1 MLLLAIAAG
10 LALAVP
16 QGRADGQYVSGAE
29 AGTSRVMLVIIDRIG
44 LDDITESDAPNILR
58 LAGNGSVA
66 LMNARVKYDAYGLGS
81 YLVIG
86 AGGRALGGPNVG
98 LAFNSSERLETA
110 QGECIDAEDVYRSRT
125 GQDAPGGSVVNLFIE
140 EMKRKSD
147 HYLAT
152 SRPGLLGQALE
163 ENGKKVGLL
172 GNADSLSSCDSVE
185 AGYRAGTTTAP
196 MDPGICSA
204 GTFLHREA
212 SCIAMDADG
221 VVGTGDV
228 SGDLYRCSADC
239 TGLTTDFEAL
249 TGEAA
254 DIFPTL
260 DVLVVDMGQTSRV
273 DQQADFYAE
282 DALDECRAYSL
293 RECDRALGTLL
304 DLVDLSR
311 DMVIVCTPTP
321 TRKMLSDG
329 DLLTPLVIAGPGFDA
344 GNRLRS
350 STTRRTGLVSS
361 FDIAATVLE
370 FFGIDTPVEMSGRP
384 LTTGTSEGD
393 LEGFEQFR
401 DKALAA
407 SNSRKTMV
415 RFYVI
420 SVIIILLLF
429 LLVILIREDLVRN
442 HRFFW
447 TLVLLAILAG
457 PLAYLLV
464 PLFGNPYLYKSIPI
478 AVLGS
483 LLLGFAALMS
493 QQGKGGKLSGERGGG
508 TASPVIR
515 PMLLLSGATLL
526 LVLLD
531 PLLGS
536 PLMTFSAFGSDVMMG
551 DRYYGIGNLYMGIAI
566 GSALLFT
573 CLATDAFKGTLD
585 RPWRRYLLVV
595 VILGLTALFLG
606 SPRIGANVGG
616 LITAAAA
623 FSVTLIKLN
632 GKRFGWKGVATIVVI
647 LVLCVA
653 GLLLADALLPGSAS
667 HAGRLV
673 SRVEGEGIS
682 ALMSQIGR
690 KVSANWSL
698 ALASNWRLL
707 LLLTIIS
714 GLVLNRRY
722 GMFGRV
728 KEEYPSLGAGFSGM
742 TVGLVVALLLND
754 SGIEPA
760 AILSVFLFVPY
771 FLLLI
776 PWSGTP
782 RSQSV
787 EDG

>member
-16 QGRADGQYVSGAE
+16 QGRVDGQDVSGAE
-29 AGTSRVMLVIIDRIG
+29 AGAPRVMLVIIDRIG

-58 LAGNGSVA
+58 LAGDGCVG

-110 QGECIDAEDVYRSRT
+110 QGEYIEAEDVYRSRT

-140 EMKRKSD
+140 EMKKKSD

-152 SRPGLLGQALE
+152 SQPGLMGQALRDSRR
-163 ENGKKVGLL
+163 KVGLL

-185 AGYRAGTTTAP
+185 AGYRAGTAAAP

-212 SCIAMDADG
+212 SCVAMDADG

-239 TGLTTDFEAL
+239 TGLSTDFEVL
-249 TGEAA
+249 TGKATA
-254 DIFPTL
+254 MFPAL

-273 DQQADFYAE
+273 DQQADFYA
-282 DALDECRAYSL
+282 DDTLDDCRAYSL

-311 DMVIVCTPTP
+311 DLVIVCTPTP
-321 TRKMLSDG
+321 TREMISEG
-329 DLLTPLVIAGPGFDA
+329 DLLTPLVIAGPGFEA

-350 STTRRTGLVSS
+350 STTRRTGLVSN
-361 FDIAATVLE
+361 FDIASTILE

-384 LTTGTSEGD
+384 LTAGTSESD
-393 LEGFEQFR
+393 LEGLEHFR
-401 DKALAA
+401 DKAMAA

-415 RFYVI
+415 RLYVI
-420 SVIIILLLF
+420 SAIIILLLF

-493 QQGKGGKLSGERGGG
+493 QGKGGRLSGGHEGG

-526 LVLLD
+526 FVLLD

-536 PLMTFSAFGSDVMMG
+536 PLMTFSAFGSDVMLG

-573 CLATDAFKGTLD
+573 CLATDALRDTLD
-585 RPWRRYLLVV
+585 RPWKRYLPAVAV
-595 VILGLTALFLG
+595 LGLTAVFLG

-632 GKRFGWKGVATIVVI
+632 GKRFGWKGVVTLVVI
-647 LVLCVA
+647 LVLCVT

-714 GLVLNRRY
+714 GLILNWRY

-728 KEEYPSLGAGFSGM
+728 KDEYPSLGAGFYGM
-742 TVGLVVALLLND
+742 AVGLVIALLLND

-776 PWSGTP
+776 PWTGKP
-782 RSQSV
+782 RSKPV